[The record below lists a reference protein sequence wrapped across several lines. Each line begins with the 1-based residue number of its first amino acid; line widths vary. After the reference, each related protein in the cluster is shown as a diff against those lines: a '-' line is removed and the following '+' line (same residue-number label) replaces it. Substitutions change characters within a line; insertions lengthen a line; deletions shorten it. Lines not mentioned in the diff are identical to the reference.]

1 MDTVANMIT
10 MIRNAQ
16 AVAKPEIT
24 VPYSRLVFD
33 VAKILE
39 RKGFV
44 AGVEKKSK
52 KNGKSS
58 KSSPCL
64 EIALKYTEKIPA
76 VTGFKKISKSGLRV
90 YMASSDI
97 RKVKQGHG
105 IGIIST
111 SKGIMTEY
119 EAKRQNIGGEMLC
132 EVW

>member
-10 MIRNAQ
+10 TIRNAQ
-16 AVAKPEIT
+16 AVAKPAVS
-24 VPYSRLVFD
+24 VPYSRLTHE

-44 AGVEKKSK
+44 VGVEKKSRK
-52 KNGKSS
+52 IKKSS
-58 KSSPCL
+58 KSFPCL
-64 EIALKYTEKIPA
+64 EIALKYTDKVPA
-76 VTGFKKISKSGLRV
+76 VSGFKKISKPGQRI
-90 YMASSDI
+90 YIASSDI

-111 SKGIMTEY
+111 SKGLMTEY
-119 EAKRQNIGGEMLC
+119 EAKRQNVGGEMLC